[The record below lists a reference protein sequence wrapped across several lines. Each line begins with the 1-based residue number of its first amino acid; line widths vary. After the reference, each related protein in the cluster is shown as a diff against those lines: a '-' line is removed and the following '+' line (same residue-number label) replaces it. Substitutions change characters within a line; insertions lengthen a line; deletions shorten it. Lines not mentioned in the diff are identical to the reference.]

1 MQDPGTKSYYKRYS
15 TSLLDVTNLRAIRN
29 TSANRKFANSIV
41 VFASRRRETKRE
53 KKKKAGNHHQD
64 DDDNDDDRT
73 RTGVETKEL
82 DAVFP

>member
-1 MQDPGTKSYYKRYS
+1 MKYSRDHPVQDPGTKSYYKRYS

-53 KKKKAGNHHQD
+53 RKKKRREIIIKTMTTMRRSSENG
-64 DDDNDDDRT
+64 R
-73 RTGVETKEL
+73 
-82 DAVFP
+82 